1 MEPRPDERSAA
12 PERVR
17 IGAYA
22 WCMDD
27 AERILLTRIS
37 ANDPDA
43 GLWTLP
49 GGGVEFGEH
58 PRAAAL
64 RELEEETGLFGE
76 IEALG
81 GVDSVVYEPWE
92 TMLGDRLH
100 ALRIVYRVRIVGG
113 ELHSETDGTT
123 DLAAW
128 VDRRRLQDLPL
139 VDLVTWAL
147 GELSPS

>member
-1 MEPRPDERSAA
+1 MQPRPEERPAA

-22 WCMDD
+22 WCTDD
-27 AERILLTRIS
+27 AGSVLLTRIS
-37 ANDPDA
+37 QNDPDA
-43 GLWTLP
+43 GLWTVP

-58 PRAAAL
+58 PETAAL
-64 RELEEETGLFGE
+64 RELKEETALIGE
-76 IEALG
+76 IEGLG

-100 ALRIVYRVRIVGG
+100 ALRIVYRVRVVGG
-113 ELHSETDGTT
+113 ELRSETDGTT

-128 VDRRRLQDLPL
+128 VGSGELGDLPL
-139 VDLVTWAL
+139 IDLVTWAL
-147 GELSPS
+147 REFSGP